1 MNPLIS
7 VDIGLYFEV
16 SNSDM
21 FGGEGTVGYSATKF
35 EGVGN
40 LDAIDDS
47 FVQKQIEF
55 VAQMLKVTSENVR
68 LISKEEYDHETADE
82 DDDPFGLDKF
92 DDFEDGD
99 DW

>member
-16 SNSDM
+16 SNSNM
-21 FGGEGTVGYSATKF
+21 FGGQGTVGYTATKF
-35 EGVGN
+35 GGIGN

-47 FVQKQIEF
+47 FVQKQIEA

-68 LISKEEYDHETADE
+68 LISKEEYDQETADE
-82 DDDPFGLDKF
+82 DDQFGLDKF

>member
-21 FGGEGTVGYSATKF
+21 FGGQGTVGYSASKF
-35 EGVGN
+35 GGVGN
-40 LDAIDDS
+40 LEAIDDS
-47 FVQKQIEF
+47 FVQKQIEA

-68 LISKEEYDHETADE
+68 LISKEEYDQETADE
-82 DDDPFGLDKF
+82 DDPYGFDKF

-99 DW
+99 W